1 MSRTLK
7 PLPKNAAE
15 ISQEQVVPY
24 IKDQG
29 KPVSD
34 TVFSKNRGKDFSF
47 KGDTVKDV
55 SVGLEDLDY
64 AVMYYFE
71 NIIKP
76 NIVQN
81 GQRLAV
87 PVIYGSPERW
97 KSVQSDGFYR
107 DAGGRL
113 MVPLIMFKRENIE
126 KNRTLGN
133 KLDGNR
139 AHLYQVIGTKY
150 NIRNAY
156 DKFSVINNRIP
167 SEQYYMSA
175 VPDYVTLTYSCIVF
189 TNFVEQNNKL
199 IEAIEF
205 ASDAYWGDP
214 NRWKFKTRIDNFTT
228 TTLLEEGTDRA
239 AKTSFNI
246 ILNGYI
252 IPDTVNKDLAVAR
265 SKFYTT
271 SQVVFNLEVIDTGG
285 TTTNID
291 ELRFANK
298 PAAKN
303 ATGATSFIGGGINI
317 TQNITTGGASSGDLV
332 YINTNITKI
341 ANIVTPVSSKATF
354 TGASV
359 LQPPA
364 GSTLPP
370 TTVNNFTFYINGQYV
385 PSSLVTLVELGGN
398 VEVTFNTASLGYV
411 LETDDEVVAIGKFT
425 S

>member
-1 MSRTLK
+1 MTRTLK

-24 IKDQG
+24 IKNQG

-55 SVGLEDLDY
+55 SIGLEDLDY

-71 NIIKP
+71 NVIKP
-76 NIVQN
+76 NVIQN

-97 KSVQSDGFYR
+97 KSVQADGFYR
-107 DAGGRL
+107 DASGRL

-139 AHLYQVIGTKY
+139 SHLYQIIGTKY

-189 TNFVEQNNKL
+189 TDFVEQNNKL
-199 IEAIEF
+199 VEAIEF
-205 ASDAYWGDP
+205 ASDSYWGDP

-271 SQVVFNLEVIDTGG
+271 SQVVFDLEVIDGAG

-303 ATGATSFIGGGINI
+303 ATDATSFIGGGINI
-317 TQNITTGGASSGDLV
+317 TQNIIGGGGASNDDLA

-341 ANIVTPVSSKATF
+341 AGSITIPNAATF
-354 TGASV
+354 TSASI

-364 GSTLPP
+364 GSSLPA
-370 TTVNNFTFYINGQYV
+370 TTVNNFIFYINGQYI
-385 PSSLVTLVELGGN
+385 PSSTVSLLENGGN
-398 VEVTFNTASLGYV
+398 IVATFNTSSIGYSLNS
-411 LETDDEVVAIGKFT
+411 TDEVTAIGKFT
-425 S
+425 

>member
-1 MSRTLK
+1 MAKTLK

-15 ISQEQVVPY
+15 VSQEQVTPY
-24 IKDQG
+24 IKDRG

-55 SVGLEDLDY
+55 SIGLEDLDY

-71 NIIKP
+71 NVIKP
-76 NIVQN
+76 SVIQN
-81 GQRLAV
+81 GQQLSV

-97 KSVQSDGFYR
+97 KSVQADGFYR
-107 DAGGRL
+107 DASGRL

-139 AHLYQVIGTKY
+139 AHLYQIIGTKY

-175 VPDYVTLTYSCIVF
+175 VPDYVTLTYSCIIF
-189 TNFVEQNNKL
+189 TDFVEQNNKL
-199 IEAIEF
+199 VEAIEF
-205 ASDAYWGDP
+205 ASDSYWGDP

-228 TTLLEEGTDRA
+228 TALLEEGTDRA

-271 SQVVFNLEVIDTGG
+271 SQVVFDLEVVDGAG
-285 TTTNID
+285 LTTNID

-303 ATGATSFIGGGINI
+303 AGGATSFIGGGINV
-317 TQNITTGGASSGDLV
+317 TQNITVGGAGSEDLE
-332 YINTNITKI
+332 YLNTNITKLADSI
-341 ANIVTPVSSKATF
+341 NVSTNTATF
-354 TGASV
+354 NGTSV

-370 TTVNNFTFYINGQYV
+370 TTVNNFTFYINGQYA
-385 PSSLVTLVELGGN
+385 PSSLATLVEVGGN
-398 VEVTFNTASLGYV
+398 IEVTFNTASLGFG
-411 LETDDEVVAIGKFT
+411 LNTNDEIVAIGKFQ
-425 S
+425 

>member
-1 MSRTLK
+1 MARSIK
-7 PLPKNAAE
+7 PIPRNAAE
-15 ISQEQVVPY
+15 ISQEQVNPY
-24 IKDQG
+24 LKNQG

-34 TVFSKNRGKDFSF
+34 TVFSKNRGKDISF

-55 SVGLEDLDY
+55 SIGLEDLDY
-64 AVMYYFE
+64 AVLYYFE

-76 NIVQN
+76 SVVQN
-81 GQRLAV
+81 GQQITV

-97 KSVQSDGFYR
+97 KSIQADGFYR
-107 DAGGRL
+107 DANGKGL
-113 MVPLIMFKRENIE
+113 APLIMFKRENVE

-156 DKFSVINNRIP
+156 DKFSVVNNRIP

-175 VPDYVTLTYSCIVF
+175 VPDYVTLTYSCIIF
-189 TNFVEQNNKL
+189 TDYVEQNNKL
-199 IEAIEF
+199 VEAIEF
-205 ASDAYWGDP
+205 ASDSYWGDP
-214 NRWKFKTRIDNFTT
+214 NRWKFKARIDSFTT
-228 TTLLEEGTDRA
+228 TTLLEQGEDRA
-239 AKTSFNI
+239 ARSTFNL

-271 SQVVFNLEVIDTGG
+271 SQVVFNLEVIDAGG
-285 TTTNID
+285 ATTNID
-291 ELRFANK
+291 EMKFANK

-317 TQNITTGGASSGDLV
+317 TQNITTGGASNGDLE

-341 ANIVTPVSSKATF
+341 ADSITVPNTATF
-354 TGASV
+354 TNSSV

-364 GSTLPP
+364 GSSLPP
-370 TTVNNFTFYINGQYV
+370 TTVSNFVFYINGQYV
-385 PSSLVTLVELGGN
+385 PSSAISLSESGGN
-398 VEVTFNTASLGYV
+398 VVATFNTSFIGYSLN
-411 LETDDEVVAIGKFT
+411 LTDEIVAIGKFT
-425 S
+425 

>member
-1 MSRTLK
+1 MTRTLK

-15 ISQEQVVPY
+15 ISQEQVIPY

-55 SVGLEDLDY
+55 SIGLEDLDY

-71 NIIKP
+71 NVIKP
-76 NIVQN
+76 NVIQN

-97 KSVQSDGFYR
+97 KSVQADGFYR
-107 DAGGRL
+107 DASGRL

-139 AHLYQVIGTKY
+139 SHLYQIIGTKY

-189 TNFVEQNNKL
+189 TDFVEQNNKL
-199 IEAIEF
+199 VEAIEF
-205 ASDAYWGDP
+205 ASDSYWGDP

-271 SQVVFNLEVIDTGG
+271 SQVIFDLEVIDGAG
-285 TTTNID
+285 ITTNID

-303 ATGATSFIGGGINI
+303 ATGATSFIGGGINV
-317 TQNITTGGASSGDLV
+317 TNNITTGGASDGDLA
-332 YINTNITKI
+332 YINTNITKTASSVTI
-341 ANIVTPVSSKATF
+341 PNIATF
-354 TGASV
+354 TGTSI
-359 LQPPA
+359 LQPPG
-364 GSTLPP
+364 GSSLPA
-370 TTVNNFTFYINGQYV
+370 TTVNNFVFYINGQYV
-385 PSSLVTLVELGGN
+385 PSSAVSLLENGGN
-398 VEVTFNTASLGYV
+398 VVATFNTSSIGYSLNS
-411 LETDDEVVAIGKFT
+411 TDEVTAIGKFT
-425 S
+425 

>member
-71 NIIKP
+71 NVIKP

-97 KSVQSDGFYR
+97 KSVQADGFYR
-107 DAGGRL
+107 DANGKGL
-113 MVPLIMFKRENIE
+113 APLIMFKRESVE
-126 KNRTLGN
+126 KNRNLGN
-133 KLDGNR
+133 KLDGNK

-150 NIRNAY
+150 NIKNAY
-156 DKFSVINNRIP
+156 DKFSIINNRIP
-167 SEQYYMSA
+167 SEQYYVSV
-175 VPDYVTLTYSCIVF
+175 VPDYVTLTYSCVIF
-189 TNFVEQNNKL
+189 TDYVEQNNKL
-199 IEAIEF
+199 VEAIQF
-205 ASDAYWGDP
+205 ASDSYWGDP
-214 NRWKFKTRIDNFTT
+214 NRWKFKARIDSFTT
-228 TTLLEEGTDRA
+228 TTLLEQGEDRA
-239 AKTSFNI
+239 ARSTFNLV
-246 ILNGYI
+246 LNGYI
-252 IPDTVNKDLAVAR
+252 LPDTVNKDLAVVR

-271 SQVVFNLEVIDTGG
+271 SQVVFDLEVIDGAG
-285 TTTNID
+285 ATTNID

-317 TQNITTGGASSGDLV
+317 TQNITTGGASNGDLD

-341 ANIVTPVSSKATF
+341 ANSVTLPNVATF
-354 TGASV
+354 FSASI
-359 LQPPA
+359 LQPPID
-364 GSTLPP
+364 SNLPL
-370 TTVNNFTFYINGQYV
+370 TSIGNFIFYINGQYI
-385 PSSLVTLVELGGN
+385 PSSTVSLIETGGDI
-398 VEVTFNTASLGYV
+398 VATFNTSSIGYP
-411 LETDDEVVAIGKFT
+411 LNLTDEITAIGKFT
-425 S
+425 